1 LVARNFSR
9 RAIVAD
15 VSTELNELEGINVYL
30 ILTFDDKTKSK
41 AYPRTA
47 KLYDETQENA
57 GYTRCVRLKG
67 LHDPF
72 LSKDADDN
80 VQLQHWTSY
89 VTGISF
95 DPAVDV
101 QLLMLGTSGKVG
113 LTSETLDTATK
124 KLNVLSAA
132 QIAAFTAED
141 LKAAGL

>member
-15 VSTELNELEGINVYL
+15 VSTELNELEGVQVHL
-30 ILTFDDKTKSK
+30 VLMLDDRTTST
-41 AYPRTA
+41 ATRTA
-47 KLYDETQENA
+47 KLYDETKVGA